1 MDNMKNSIWTACLN
15 QIMDDGDQVNI
26 NINMMGNVEFKFER
40 RNKNFGIHTISYPE
54 FEKLLKSNLDTEM
67 LLSDLMGMA
76 YNNLMDKE
84 GNPSKLM
91 V

>member
-1 MDNMKNSIWTACLN
+1 MDNMKNSIWAACLD

-26 NINMMGNVEFKFER
+26 NINMMGNVEFKFKR
-40 RNKNFGIHTISYPE
+40 RNGDYGIHTITYPD
-54 FEKLLKSNLDTEM
+54 FEVLLESDLNTDMILSN
-67 LLSDLMGMA
+67 LMGMA
-76 YNNLMDKE
+76 YNDLMDKE